1 MHAGFGKRPEETGR
15 PVGRYRASGRLYR
28 PPTTLIV
35 EFIDRHH
42 EVYGVE
48 PICAQLKE
56 LGCGFAPSSYYEARC
71 RPESRRSL
79 RDKELKAA
87 ILKEYDENYRCYGAR
102 KMWLELRGKGLDVAR
117 CTVERFMKTLG
128 LSSRRVRLRGLVE
141 QEGGH
146 LRLTESA
153 VATGVRTEPGTFDS
167 VGPGSERVILGV
179 QEEW

>member
-1 MHAGFGKRPEETGR
+1 MSVNGQTICSEFTADAKAESTRDAL
-15 PVGRYRASGRLYR
+15 RY
-28 PPTTLIV
+28 
-35 EFIDRHH
+35 
-42 EVYGVE
+42 
-48 PICAQLKE
+48 
-56 LGCGFAPSSYYEARC
+56 ARFT
-71 RPESRRSL
+71 PRRSATSQPI
-79 RDKELKAA
+79 RD
-87 ILKEYDENYRCYGAR
+87 
-102 KMWLELRGKGLDVAR
+102 RGN
-117 CTVERFMKTLG
+117 